1 MKTITQYHARR
12 AAARA
17 IRLSALLLSSAVLLA
32 ACGGDGGDAPPKNA
46 NESDRQSLLYAYPDN
61 GQTEVATPSPIVL
74 RFTSAV
80 AAVDAEAAIT
90 LHQGDENGPAL
101 PFTAE
106 PVADEP
112 RGIVLTP
119 ENDLAPLADYTVTI
133 RDLRLAKGTAADQ
146 DLHFTTRALQRGPRS
161 LVIADEAFKVS
172 RTLPNDTA
180 AEPVMDF
187 STFRFQFTQPIDATT
202 ARYGQGTADTVNLVD
217 SIGNL
222 VDAIVLVDGP
232 YLTVDPK
239 PEYLTAGETY
249 TLTLRG
255 GLTSTYGATFAST
268 MISFTPRDSSPRG
281 EPAVLVQRITDSENR
296 TNTSLLTGEP
306 VNEVPVNATLLGE
319 NSATQTSGDVLAEL
333 ADVTIYP
340 DVTPVRIPRDTILT
354 GSNIDVMIGGEVPA
368 GISSGEVKMHFLSDA
383 TGYLVPNPYNNVRD
397 DALRIVHLFMD
408 VGIATEDPRAN
419 GGFTQDILHIE
430 LVGVADVDTTEG
442 TLNID
447 AVSVVEPDILGQ
459 EFGYGVLGFQLR
471 SYKDQ
476 INPPAVVKDTIPP
489 VLQNWM
495 PGEGDANLML
505 PGDPIV
511 LNFSESLDQKTLA
524 NGITLTRTDST
535 SSAPVAVRWRMD
547 GAMLVIEPEAPLRYS
562 TQSDRVSYQLAL
574 PAGITDLA
582 GNVFDA
588 PAFAS
593 FEMPVKTDL
602 AYDLNN
608 LRDPASGADI
618 GGGNT
623 LMVRAPFVLSVYPGY
638 PCVTDPT
645 TRDLVNDDTG
655 RCAGGHPGASS
666 SYPFDNVPEDDHL
679 PVVPLPADRPIMV
692 SFSKDMMAESIRLGG
707 SFQVNEVADD
717 GTPVATVPGSLEISP
732 RQITFWPDQPWRDGV
747 LYRYTLGS
755 NNDAQSALALC
766 DGSQSLCGVEQAL
779 PLQTQLLGEKFICDK
794 TTASP
799 GDELC
804 YADSAWLPPASSVRV
819 QTLNP
824 ADTGGGPDL
833 AIFFRGATAS
843 SDVLQALRA
852 TPVSDLNANLEHD
865 ANHTVVEADNIT
877 ATGRPYYD
885 PRDPNAV
892 NTYMMAPYHTQLI
905 EEPGPTEID
914 PNADPELD
922 PNGMLPPP
930 NSAKILSLNAKG
942 KDMDEGGMMLLING
956 ANVGC
961 GVSEWVSDD
970 PEYNGTYGLFP
981 ACPKEKFTYVHA
993 GLSAEITGIY
1003 QPGQGLK
1010 VKIWPTRLVTTNFL
1024 TMAHMATFPSQST
1037 VQSGPQIMRMRYEE
1051 GEDGRRNQP
1060 ITGWIR
1066 SGPDGQPELVAD
1078 MDLYLDA
1085 PWLTSNVSAPGSV
1098 HNQNSY
1104 LVHMTMSGPIQ
1115 FMDDGRMLV
1124 TQKNGNAVDVNVQ
1137 ILANDGSNFGEV
1149 SLSIP
1154 VAGSHLQF
1162 VSEPIKRLR

>member
-1 MKTITQYHARR
+1 MNIRILQR
-12 AAARA
+12 AA
-17 IRLSALLLSSAVLLA
+17 ILLSSAVLLS

-46 NESDRQSLLYAYPDN
+46 NESDRQSLLYAYPYDQ
-61 GQTEVATPSPIVL
+61 QTEIATAAPVVL

-80 AAVDAEAAIT
+80 AVADAQAAIT
-90 LHQGDENGPAL
+90 LLEGDATSTTE
-101 PFTAE
+101 
-106 PVADEP
+106 VAVTYNTVPDEP
-112 RGIVLTP
+112 RGLVLTP
-119 ENDLAPLADYTVTI
+119 DEDLKPLTDYTLVI
-133 RDLRLAKGTAADQ
+133 DNLALAKGIAANKT
-146 DLHFTTRALQRGPRS
+146 LHFTTRPLQEGPKE
-161 LVIADEAFKVS
+161 LVVTRDQFEIERQIPDAS
-172 RTLPNDTA
+172 TN
-180 AEPVMDF
+180 EPVMDF
-187 STFRFQFTQPIDATT
+187 STFRFQFTQPIDAATAHYGNAPASSTT
-202 ARYGQGTADTVNLVD
+202 PADTITLT
-217 SIGNL
+217 
-222 VDAIVLVDGP
+222 DASGAVIEATLLVDGP

-239 PEYLTAGETY
+239 PEYLNAGETY
-249 TLTLRG
+249 TLTLSD
-255 GLTSTYGATFAST
+255 GLASTYGEAFAGT
-268 MISFTPRDSSPRG
+268 TISVTPQDSSPRG
-281 EPAVLVQRITDSENR
+281 EPAILVQRLT
-296 TNTSLLTGEP
+296 TQGTSRLTGKAI
-306 VNEVPVNATLLGE
+306 NQVPVNGTLLGE
-319 NSATQTSGDVLAEL
+319 NVNVTQAHSEAVEAEL
-333 ADVTIYP
+333 ADVTVYP
-340 DVTPVRIPRDTILT
+340 EVTPIRIPRGTTLS
-354 GSNIDVMIGGEVPA
+354 GSAIEEVMIGGEVPA
-368 GISSGEVKMHFLSDA
+368 GFGSGDVTMVFLSDA
-383 TGYLVPNPYNNVRD
+383 TGYLVPNPYNSVRS